1 MYVSFVIY
9 LQESSAIKQQQLLN
23 DDKLVRYNNKYLYKT
38 SCIMTTTVTFII
50 IHTAQKRLLSL
61 THQHHAV
68 LPHSPMFR
76 QLAAGTLRRRRGT
89 GVLVHEMRS
98 HSEQNTGQGIE
109 LYHLHSSRIM
119 FVMFSENENNSY
131 SLFKKIGQTSNI
143 ILAGVRH

>member
-61 THQHHAV
+61 TH
-68 LPHSPMFR
+68 
-76 QLAAGTLRRRRGT
+76 
-89 GVLVHEMRS
+89 
-98 HSEQNTGQGIE
+98 
-109 LYHLHSSRIM
+109 
-119 FVMFSENENNSY
+119 
-131 SLFKKIGQTSNI
+131 
-143 ILAGVRH
+143 